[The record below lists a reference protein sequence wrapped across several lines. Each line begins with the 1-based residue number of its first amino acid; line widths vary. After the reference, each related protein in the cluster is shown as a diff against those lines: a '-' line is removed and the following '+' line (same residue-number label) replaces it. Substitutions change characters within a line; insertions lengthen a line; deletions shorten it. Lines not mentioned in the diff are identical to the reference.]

1 MSLVSQ
7 ALTTPF
13 VSPDIFSFDPG
24 DDDDDDW
31 GDQDGS
37 GD

>member
-1 MSLVSQ
+1 MFLVLQ
-7 ALTTPF
+7 DPTIPF

-24 DDDDDDW
+24 DDDDTS
-31 GDQDGS
+31 GEDQDGS

>member
-1 MSLVSQ
+1 MSLILQ

-13 VSPDIFSFDPG
+13 VSLSLDPG

-31 GDQDGS
+31 GDQS
-37 GD
+37 GEGD